1 MDKNAV
7 LNAIERLRMALDVG
21 GVHVE
26 RIVLFG
32 SWAHGAGTVDSDIDL
47 VVISADFEGKSFWE
61 RLEDLA
67 RAHAEVFEPFD
78 LVAMTPEE
86 WDNHHSSV
94 VDYAAN
100 GEVVH
105 G

>member
-1 MDKNAV
+1 MDKEAV
-7 LNAIERLRMALDVG
+7 LSAIERLRVALDG
-21 GVHVE
+21 RGVDVE

-47 VVISADFEGKSFWE
+47 VVISTDFEGKSYWE
-61 RLEDLA
+61 RLEVLV

-78 LVAMTPEE
+78 LVAMTPQE
-86 WDNHHSSV
+86 WDNRESSI
-94 VDYAAN
+94 VDYAAS